1 MTYNTYMET
10 YTDRFTSIMS
20 RVDAWAAESAGWDC
34 RAEAEAEVRYIL
46 DKASCAAQMSDDEI
60 ADCAIAAWQEAE

>member
-1 MTYNTYMET
+1 MYDTYMET

-34 RAEAEAEVRYIL
+34 RDSAEAEVRCIL
-46 DKASCAAQMSDDEI
+46 DIPHDAAQMSDDEI
-60 ADCAIAAWQEAE
+60 AACAIAAWQEAE

>member
-1 MTYNTYMET
+1 MET

-20 RVDAWAAESAGWDC
+20 RVDAWASESAVWWC
-34 RAEAEAEVRYIL
+34 RDSAEAEVRCIL
-46 DKASCAAQMSDDEI
+46 DSPYDAAQMTDDEI